1 MTDQFGDVPEMSY
14 VNDIEA
20 SLYDANTVYAALN
33 NHKRGDFK
41 PYVMKSTDR
50 GKKWKNISG
59 NLPERGSVYA
69 IAQDHVNEKLM
80 FAGTEFGVFFTV
92 DEGENWVQLKDGI
105 PTVAARDIEI
115 QRRESDLVV
124 GTFGRGFYVL
134 DDYTPLR
141 QLDDATLDGDAA
153 VFPVQDALMY
163 IQDRPFSGDD
173 KAYQGAAFFTAPNPP
188 FGATFT
194 YYIKESF
201 KTRKDVRHK
210 KEDELTKEG
219 KDVFYPTWDELKAE
233 DREEKPGV
241 FLTVRDGAGNVVRRL
256 DGKAKK
262 GIHRATW
269 DFRYPGYRPADL
281 EEDGYG
287 PLALPGTY
295 TVSVDKR
302 IDGVTTQLVEPTE
315 FVVEPLG
322 YGSLPSADKAAV
334 LAFQKKTGE
343 LQRAMFG
350 ANEAAKEAAKR
361 IKYIKSTIEKT
372 PTLDPGIREEARDL
386 ELRLKDLREQ
396 LTGDPT
402 KPRRSEPAMDGLMRR
417 VNQVVYG
424 HWSTTYGPT
433 ETHKKNYD
441 IAAELFEEILDDLR
455 QVIEVDLV
463 ALENKLEDA
472 GAPWTPGRGVPNWK
486 R

>member
-1 MTDQFGDVPEMSY
+1 
-14 VNDIEA
+14 
-20 SLYDANTVYAALN
+20 
-33 NHKRGDFK
+33 
-41 PYVMKSTDR
+41 
-50 GKKWKNISG
+50 
-59 NLPERGSVYA
+59 
-69 IAQDHVNEKLM
+69 VNEKLM

-105 PTVAARDIEI
+105 PTIAVRDVEI
-115 QRRESDLVV
+115 QRRENDLVA

-141 QLDDATLDGDAA
+141 GLDDATLDSDAA
-153 VFPVQDALMY
+153 IFPVKTAFMY

-173 KAYQGAAFFTAPNPP
+173 KAYQGAGFFTAPNPP

-194 YYIKESF
+194 YYLKESF

-210 KEDELTKEG
+210 KEDKLAKEG
-219 KDVFYPTWDELKAE
+219 EDVFYPTWDELKAE

-241 FLTVRDGAGNVVRRL
+241 FLTVRDAEGNVVRRL
-256 DGKAKK
+256 EGKTKK
-262 GIHRATW
+262 GIHRVTW
-269 DFRYPGYRPADL
+269 DFRYPGFRPAKLDD
-281 EEDGYG
+281 DGYG

-295 TVSVDKR
+295 TVSLDKR
-302 IDGVTTQLVEPTE
+302 IDGLTTELVTPTE

-322 YGSLPSADKAAV
+322 YGSLPAADKAAV
-334 LAFQKKTGE
+334 LEFQKKTGE
-343 LQRAMFG
+343 LQRAVFG

-372 PTLDPGIREEARDL
+372 PSLDPALREEARAIELQLMDL
-386 ELRLKDLREQ
+386 QEQ
-396 LTGDPT
+396 ITGDPT
-402 KPRRSEPAMDGLMRR
+402 KSRRSEPSMRSLTSR
-417 VNQVVYG
+417 INSIVYG

-433 ETHKKNYD
+433 ETHKRNYD
-441 IAAELFEEILDDLR
+441 IAAELFEEMLEDLR
-455 QVIEVDLV
+455 RVIEVDLV
-463 ALENKLEDA
+463 SLENKLEDA